1 MLRFCNVEQSN
12 KTTFLALFFK
22 TKMLSNYLK
31 IALRSLLRQ
40 KGFSAINIIGL
51 ALGISVCA
59 LITLYVLDE
68 LSFDTFFA
76 NADRIYRIEGDV
88 KFQGQQ
94 YNIAVVP
101 DPLGPQMKREI
112 PEVGEYTRFR
122 VNGAWNF
129 RNGNAVFRE
138 ANVAYADSTFFRV
151 FSLKVLQGSGEEALR
166 TEHGIVITES
176 LAKKYFGNE
185 NPIGKQLVG
194 DNDKTYTVG
203 AVMENL
209 PKNVHLPFSVLIA
222 MRDIGDSR
230 QNNWLGNN
238 FQTYILLKPGTNP
251 NIIDE
256 KLKTM
261 VKTYIVPAFAKE
273 VKTTYEEFLKA
284 GNHYKYPLM
293 PLTKI
298 HLYSGA
304 KIGEL
309 SPNGNIQYVWVF
321 SAVAVCV
328 LLIACV
334 NFMNLATARA
344 SNRAKEVGIRK
355 TLGSQRLQ
363 LVWQFLME
371 SGIMVAAALVL
382 AFCCIEIFLPSFN
395 ALSGKELS
403 RSMIHTPFF
412 AALFGAL
419 FLVVSLLAGMYPAL
433 VLSGYQPVK
442 VLKGDKSSG
451 SRNNTLRSTLVVV
464 QFTASV
470 ALIIGTLIIYQQLNF
485 IQTKQLGYKRE
496 QIVMVQDP
504 DTRITETTHRYKQE
518 VMRLAGVKNATVT
531 NYLPTGGDRNN
542 NLTFIGNQQE
552 NGQVTQQWRV
562 DADFIPTFSM
572 QIIKGRNF
580 EAANIS
586 DSMNVVINETF
597 ANRLFAGQDPIGKF
611 ITTSNMSNNLKTFTV
626 IGVVKDFHFESLRNN
641 INPLILF
648 FGHTMGATSVQF
660 DASQTS
666 SVLASLEST
675 WKKLYPNKPFEYQF
689 ADDAFAN
696 AYRAEQRTGSILAV
710 FTSVAI
716 LVACLG
722 LFGLAAY
729 TAEQRTK
736 EIGIRKVLG
745 ASATS
750 IIGLLSKDFL
760 KLVGIAI
767 VLATPLAYWG
777 MGAWLQDFAY
787 KTELSWWIFA
797 LSGAGAV
804 GIAFMTVA
812 GQALR
817 AAQANPVQSLR
828 SE

>member
-1 MLRFCNVEQSN
+1 
-12 KTTFLALFFK
+12 
-22 TKMLSNYLK
+22 MLSNYLK

-51 ALGISVCA
+51 ALGITVCA
-59 LITLYVLDE
+59 LISLYVLDE
-68 LSFDTFFA
+68 LSFDRYFA
-76 NADRIYRIEGDV
+76 NADRIYRVEGDV

-112 PEVGEYTRFR
+112 PEVEEYTRFR

-138 ANVAYADSTFFRV
+138 ANVACADSTFFRV

-238 FQTYILLKPGTNP
+238 FQTYILLKSSTDAGSVE
-251 NIIDE
+251 E
-256 KLKTM
+256 KLKSM

-344 SNRAKEVGIRK
+344 ANRAKEVGIRK
-355 TLGSQRLQ
+355 TLGSAQIQ
-363 LVWQFLME
+363 LVWQFMAESSLMVFCAMLVAWC
-371 SGIMVAAALVL
+371 IMEA
-382 AFCCIEIFLPSFN
+382 FLPMFT
-395 ALSGKELS
+395 ALSGKTFS
-403 RSMIHTPFF
+403 H
-412 AALFGAL
+412 AALFKPSFAL
-419 FLVVSLLAGMYPAL
+419 STVLLFVVVSVLAGAYPAF
-433 VLSGYQPVK
+433 VLSRFQPVK

-504 DTRITETTHRYKQE
+504 DTRITETTNRYKQE
-518 VMRLAGVKNATVT
+518 VMRIAGVKNATVT
-531 NYLPTGGDRNN
+531 NYLPTGGNRNN
-542 NLTFIGNQQE
+542 NLTFIGKQQE

-562 DADFIPTFSM
+562 DAEFIPAFSM
-572 QIIKGRNF
+572 QIVKGRNF
-580 EAANIS
+580 DAANIG
-586 DSMNVVINETF
+586 DSMNVIVNETF
-597 ANRLFAGQDPIGKF
+597 AQRLFAGQDPIGKF
-611 ITTSNMSNNLKTFTV
+611 ITTSNMSDDLKTYTV
-626 IGVVKDFHFESLRNN
+626 IGVVKDFHFESLRDN
-641 INPLILF
+641 INPLALF

-675 WKKLYPNKPFEYQF
+675 WKQLYPNKPFEYQF

-696 AYRAEQRTGSILAV
+696 AYKAEQRTGSILAV

-745 ASATS
+745 ASVAS
-750 IIGLLSKDFL
+750 IIALLSKDFL

-767 VLATPLAYWG
+767 IIAVPLAYWG
-777 MGAWLQDFAY
+777 MGKWLQDFAY
-787 KTELSWWIFA
+787 RTDLSWWVFA
-797 LSGAGAV
+797 GAGVLAV
-804 GIAFMTVA
+804 VIAFATVA
-812 GQALR
+812 SQAWR
-817 AAQANPVQSLR
+817 AARMNPVQSLR